1 MGQQLLAGFFL
12 QEPWWRRDVQRRVGH
27 RGLVCTPQLATPPH
41 LPLAGA
47 ATPALPTTAVGVRA
61 APTSSAYSATVPAA
75 RSIAGFQSGFRHGF
89 NVGWAEGYQARQQ
102 DEPELRK
109 GTNKYTRAASSDW
122 WESDDHGGCDAGD
135 KKKQQRKTCRAKE
148 WSKQYH
154 KDNPVDPEKFP
165 RMVAMHMWNESSMM
179 QCRVCRHVMEC

>member
-1 MGQQLLAGFFL
+1 MCSGGWGTEGWGIHPSSPPLPTYPLRAPPPPPYLQQQLVF
-12 QEPWWRRDVQRRVGH
+12 R
-27 RGLVCTPQLATPPH
+27 
-41 LPLAGA
+41 A
-47 ATPALPTTAVGVRA
+47 AT
-61 APTSSAYSATVPAA
+61 TSSAYSATIPEA

-135 KKKQQRKTCRAKE
+135 KKKQKRKTCCTKE

-154 KDNPVDPEKFP
+154 KEKPSGSLKFP
-165 RMVAMHMWNESSMM
+165 RVVAMHMWHASSMM
-179 QCRVCRHVMEC
+179 QGRVCGHVGE